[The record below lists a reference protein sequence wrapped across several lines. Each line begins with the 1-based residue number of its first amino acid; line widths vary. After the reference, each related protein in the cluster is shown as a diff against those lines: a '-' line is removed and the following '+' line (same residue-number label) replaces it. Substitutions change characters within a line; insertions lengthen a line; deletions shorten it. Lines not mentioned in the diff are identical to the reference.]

1 MGIEGVIQGAG
12 GARAGPRL
20 DTFWAR
26 RLQSLLGVVPVGL
39 FLVFHLYA
47 NLVAARGPGPYDRL
61 VRALESAPLLL
72 VLETGLLYLPILAH
86 AVIGLHIAFAP
97 KLNLRGYP
105 YARNWQFYLQRLSG
119 LVALVFIAYHVV
131 TLRLLPGL
139 SHGHA
144 SFALV
149 QGQLHRPPVLA
160 LYLVGTVGTVFHF
173 ANGLWSFSIHWG
185 IAVGRRAQR
194 TAAYLSG
201 AVFVAL
207 SVVLGRILLS
217 FA

>member
-1 MGIEGVIQGAG
+1 MGIG
-12 GARAGPRL
+12 GCAAAVVRGRARPL
-20 DTFWAR
+20 FDSFWAR
-26 RLQSLLGVVPVGL
+26 RLQSLLGIVPVGL
-39 FLVFHLYA
+39 FVLLHLYA

-61 VRALESAPLLL
+61 VRTLESAPLLL
-72 VLETGLLYLPILAH
+72 ALEIGVLYLPILAH

-97 KLNLRGYP
+97 KFNLPGYP

-119 LVALVFIAYHVV
+119 MVALVFIAYHVV

-149 QGQLHRPPVLA
+149 AGQLHRPAVLA

-173 ANGLWSFSIHWG
+173 ASGLWSFSIHWG

-194 TAAYLSG
+194 AAAYLSG

-207 SVVLGRILLS
+207 CMVLGRILLS